1 MIQLCL
7 ALADLAIQLLNW
19 KTVVSDIVDRF
30 GQSSEGANCLLEF
43 LKVLPEEMQSN
54 NRLPLNVK
62 QQKNNIYAI
71 IKRKK
76 GLHIIL
82 QDEEYKTRAKELI
95 DDNAEQVLSLL
106 TIYMQSSGKKKERD
120 IYIKAYVS
128 IDFILVNR

>member
-82 QDEEYKTRAKELI
+82 
-95 DDNAEQVLSLL
+95 
-106 TIYMQSSGKKKERD
+106 
-120 IYIKAYVS
+120 
-128 IDFILVNR
+128 

>member
-1 MIQLCL
+1 MSDLDSNARLQLRDSLVELLWTFSTGPKSVMIQLCL

-62 QQKNNIYAI
+62 QQKNNIYTI

-82 QDEEYKTRAKELI
+82 
-95 DDNAEQVLSLL
+95 
-106 TIYMQSSGKKKERD
+106 
-120 IYIKAYVS
+120 
-128 IDFILVNR
+128 